1 MAQQIFFNAMRD
13 TRSSHASGARRASP
27 RKAAATARVVSVA
40 RMVSPT
46 PTRRLMARDFRQ
58 HMPRAGRAAAPSFD
72 EPSLFEAGEHGLEEQ
87 ILSEALNE
95 P

>member
-1 MAQQIFFNAMRD
+1 
-13 TRSSHASGARRASP
+13 
-27 RKAAATARVVSVA
+27 
-40 RMVSPT
+40 
-46 PTRRLMARDFRQ
+46 MARDFRQ
-58 HMPRAGRAAAPSFD
+58 HMPRASRAAAPSFD